1 MKRISFAFTSKLEAK
16 ILDWLVKRLPLWVTP
31 DFLTLLALGS
41 AFAGGVFYILAG
53 NSLNYLWGVSIC
65 LAAHWF
71 GDSLDGRVARYRKIQ
86 RPNYGYYVDHILDS
100 GSAALFLG
108 GLTASLTLTDTTAWV
123 WVLALM
129 FLSMTHVFL
138 KTKVFGTF
146 EMSLQQVGPT
156 EARIGLILVNSVVF
170 FLGNP
175 RYAVMGIPATLF
187 DFIGWL
193 GVIAFLI
200 ILIPEIIKTAIK
212 LDKKDRGTKISN
224 LP

>member
-1 MKRISFAFTSKLEAK
+1 MKRITFAFTSKPEAK
-16 ILDWLVKRLPLWVTP
+16 ILDWFVKRLPQWMTP
-31 DFLTLLALGS
+31 DFLTLTALFA
-41 AFAGGVFYILAG
+41 AFSGGVFYILAG
-53 NSLNYLWGVSIC
+53 KSLWWLLAVNIC

-146 EMSLQQVGPT
+146 ELSLQQVGPT

-170 FLGNP
+170 FFRNP
-175 RYAVMGIPATLF
+175 HYIFMGIPATLF

-193 GVIAFLI
+193 AIAAFLV
-200 ILIPEIIKTAIK
+200 ILIPEIIKTAIR
-212 LDKKDRGTKISN
+212 LDKKDRGRGN
-224 LP
+224 F